1 MGKDSFILYLE
12 QQEIFEMLTDE
23 QAGQLIKNIFAYE
36 RTGDM
41 PQMDKMLNLA
51 FIPIMQALDKNRYKY
66 EEKCKKNKENIEKRW
81 NKKNTSVYE
90 RKKTNTNYTD
100 NGNEYDNEHV
110 NDNDIDKKEKNKKRK
125 TFEEVLAENNCSEEL
140 EITVRDFIDMRKT
153 IKKPMTSKAL
163 ELLFRNL
170 EKLTNLEEE
179 KIAILNQ
186 SIEHGWQ
193 TVYPLKTNN
202 MRNSSKGEIKE
213 EEKQEELKEIDI
225 SGLTPEEYDLL
236 VKKKI
241 TIQDLIKKGRINV

>member
-23 QAGQLIKNIFAYE
+23 QAGQLIKNIFTYE
-36 RTGDM
+36 RTGNM

-81 NKKNTSVYE
+81 NKKNTNVYE

-100 NGNEYDNEHV
+100 NDNDNEYDNEHV

-125 TFEEVLAENNCSEEL
+125 TFDDVFSENHFSKEL
-140 EITVRDFIDMRKT
+140 ENTIKDFIDMRKT
-153 IKKPMTSKAL
+153 IKKPMTTKAL
-163 ELLFRNL
+163 ELLIRNL

-193 TVYPLKTNN
+193 TVYPLKQYSNN
-202 MRNSSKGEIKE
+202 TSKNGMNDFKELWEEAKREDEQTGNSTSNNTFGW
-213 EEKQEELKEIDI
+213 
-225 SGLTPEEYDLL
+225 
-236 VKKKI
+236 
-241 TIQDLIKKGRINV
+241 

>member
-23 QAGQLIKNIFAYE
+23 QAGQLIKNIFTYE

-81 NKKNTSVYE
+81 NKKNTNVYE

-100 NGNEYDNEHV
+100 NDNEYDNEHV

-125 TFEEVLAENNCSEEL
+125 TFDDVFSENHFSKEL
-140 EITVRDFIDMRKT
+140 ENTIKDFIDMRKI
-153 IKKPMTSKAL
+153 IKKPMTTKAL
-163 ELLFRNL
+163 ELLIRNL

-193 TVYPLKTNN
+193 TVYPLKQYSNN
-202 MRNSSKGEIKE
+202 TSKGGMNDFKE
-213 EEKQEELKEIDI
+213 LWEEAKREDEQTGN
-225 SGLTPEEYDLL
+225 STSNNTFGW
-236 VKKKI
+236 
-241 TIQDLIKKGRINV
+241 

>member
-100 NGNEYDNEHV
+100 NDNEYDNEHV

-125 TFEEVLAENNCSEEL
+125 TFDDVFSENHFSKEL
-140 EITVRDFIDMRKT
+140 ENTIKDFIDMRKI
-153 IKKPMTSKAL
+153 IKKPMTTKAL
-163 ELLFRNL
+163 ELLIRNL

-193 TVYPLKTNN
+193 TVYPLKQYNN
-202 MRNSSKGEIKE
+202 NTSKSGMNDFKELWEEAKQQDDQTRNNTSDNSF
-213 EEKQEELKEIDI
+213 
-225 SGLTPEEYDLL
+225 SW
-236 VKKKI
+236 
-241 TIQDLIKKGRINV
+241 